1 MRFLFFYLMTDDPAR
16 VRDAAARHA
25 AYWQQHAPQEY
36 LGGPF
41 ADRSGGL
48 ITFEV
53 DNPSHAEQLVGND
66 PFLVEG
72 LISRW
77 WLHHWLAGA
86 AAPATPTGG
95 QHE

>member
-36 LGGPF
+36 PRRTLRRPLRRPDHLRGRP
-41 ADRSGGL
+41 
-48 ITFEV
+48 
-53 DNPSHAEQLVGND
+53 PSQAKQLVGND

-72 LISRW
+72 LVSRW

-86 AAPATPTGG
+86 AAPAMPTGD